1 MAKATQETI
10 KEHPIQIVDQP
21 EETSEGKRFNLW
33 LLIPIV
39 LVVAGSIFFVVSRIL
54 NKDA

>member
-1 MAKATQETI
+1 MAKITQDTI
-10 KEHPIQIVDQP
+10 KVQPIEIVDQP

-33 LLIPIV
+33 LLIPIA

-54 NKDA
+54 NKDE